1 MNHPGVLFLAPVL
14 AAALLLLLPR
24 RIAGYAWPSVLVAL
38 VSLFEIRWLLGAPPG
53 TAWSLWGLELRVVAF
68 NRWALAL
75 IYVVLGLALVIH
87 GRLHSGRGLFL
98 VGLTVQ
104 SSISLALLSSDLLVQ
119 ASLIVASAIAI
130 AFGVSGRGRPAGHSA
145 LGYLAFMMVGGG
157 SLSLAFPLIQTY
169 ALAPDNVSLVRV
181 IVVLV
186 ALALAI
192 ATAAVPLHFWLDWIG
207 AYGHR
212 LGVTIATVVVPAST
226 LVLFIAL
233 TRGQSWLWGNNEL
246 VTVLV
251 YLGLLAIAG
260 GALAVA
266 LADRPGRLAANLLV
280 LQGGYILL
288 AMSTFS
294 ESGLALA
301 LWQTMVRSLGALL
314 MFGCLAA
321 AEVGQGGR
329 KAEKRTWLVSGASVA
344 AVGFGLGGLMA
355 LGAPLTAGFVAPW
368 LVRQGFTAMVPWFDG
383 LALLASGLAYLGLA
397 KGFYFTFWLPLKA
410 GQAITLPVDV
420 QVLLTAM
427 AAAAVVLGL
436 FPRSLLEPLYRLSVA
451 FLAAK

>member
-24 RIAGYAWPSVLVAL
+24 RIAGHTWRPVLVAL
-38 VSLFEIRWLLGAPPG
+38 VSLLEIRWLMEAPSG
-53 TAWSLWGLELRVVAF
+53 IAWSLWGLELTVVAF

-75 IYVVLGLALVIH
+75 IYAVLGLALVIH
-87 GRLHSGRGLFL
+87 GRLHSDRGILL

-104 SSISLALLSSDLLVQ
+104 SGISLALLSSDLLVQ
-119 ASLIVASAIAI
+119 ASLIVASAVAV
-130 AFGVSGRGRPAGHSA
+130 AFGVSGHGRPAGHSA
-145 LGYLAFMMVGGG
+145 LGYLAFMVVGGG
-157 SLSLAFPLIQTY
+157 AMALAFPLIQTY
-169 ALAPDNVSLVRV
+169 SLAPDNVALVKV

-186 ALALAI
+186 ALALAV

-207 AYGHR
+207 AYGNR
-212 LGVTIATVVVPAST
+212 LGVTIATAVVPTSA

-233 TRGQSWLWGNNEL
+233 ARGQSWLWGNSEL
-246 VTVLV
+246 ATVLV

-280 LQGGYILL
+280 VQGGYVLL
-288 AMSTFS
+288 AVSTFS
-294 ESGLALA
+294 ESGLVLA
-301 LWQTMVRSLGALL
+301 LWQTMVRSWGALL

-321 AEVGQGGR
+321 AEAGQGKLNTER
-329 KAEKRTWLVSGASVA
+329 RTWLFSGTAMA

-355 LGAPLTAGFVAPW
+355 LGAPFTAGFVAPW
-368 LVRQGFTAMVPWFDG
+368 LVRQGFTAMVPWLDG
-383 LALLASGLAYLGLA
+383 LILLASSLAYLGLA
-397 KGFYFTFWLPLKA
+397 KGFYFTFWAPLKA
-410 GQAITLPVDV
+410 GQAIALPGDI
-420 QVLLTAM
+420 QVLLAIM

-436 FPRSLLEPLYRLSVA
+436 SPRPLLEPLYRLSVA
-451 FLAAK
+451 FLAAR